1 MKINNYG
8 THGINP
14 YKKQMNKFEQA
25 NKSGKQTDK
34 VEISSKAKDMQ
45 QVSNIE
51 KERRAKI
58 EHIKNQIEDGKYNID
73 PEKIAKSVLKYYL
86 GK

>member
-8 THGINP
+8 THGINT

-45 QVSNIE
+45 TSTIE
-51 KERRAKI
+51 QARRAKVEQLKI
-58 EHIKNQIEDGKYNID
+58 EVQNGQYKVNPELIAKGIKNFYQGK
-73 PEKIAKSVLKYYL
+73 
-86 GK
+86 